1 MIEILTRNP
10 LTRFGQ
16 RLAGQVGSGV
26 HHVLNRSDKGTLSI
40 RAFMGLLPVWLAL
53 IFVGTLFEYRD
64 AGRVLGEAGGKPVL
78 GELPSLI
85 PLVFEGFGVF
95 IALVSFLVTFRI
107 KETTESEQRKGLV
120 VIALSLGALASL
132 AVWLPTDIIETQ
144 AAISGKA
151 LAGEAPSI
159 PAYFGKLLLI
169 SLLILSV
176 PVAAL
181 LYFRLSLMDHYVVH
195 NFLSPFFLCLFSF
208 MSIWVIA
215 DFTDHAGSFSG
226 LTFGEIL
233 NFYIV
238 QIPFV
243 ILFVMPIAV
252 LLSGLFAMSKMSKS
266 NELISMIGSGRSVL
280 RILAPLIVVG
290 VYASL
295 IGLAFKYE
303 WAPASVGYKEAILE
317 TAKRETLV
325 KKNGQRLREDIWAKR
340 GWMHVNEHDKRSWF
354 VGRVPFTLSDDMG
367 DVVVMQL
374 DERDQPTTMWIAKR
388 AKWVWDAQPPT
399 WILSSVRVYTYDK
412 NHIPRIESEETVEMT
427 SWAETPWKVLSSS
440 QNPEY
445 LGIPGLTMYLNA
457 NRELD
462 SLALASFRTNWWYVF
477 SEPISCLVLL
487 LVAAPLGIVYSRR
500 GAMGGVTAAIVIF
513 ALMYVMRGTFLAMGH
528 SDRMP
533 PFVAA
538 WLTNILVGITGL
550 VLLWLKARNREL
562 PKVKALIRSITRRLK
577 PGRAT

>member
-16 RLAGQVGSGV
+16 RLAGQVKSGV
-26 HHVLNRSDKGTLSI
+26 HHVLNHSDKGTLSI
-40 RAFMGLLPVWLAL
+40 RTFMGLLLVWLAL
-53 IFVGTLFEYRD
+53 IFAGTLIDYRD
-64 AGRVLGEAGGKPVL
+64 AGRVISEAGARPALDK
-78 GELPSLI
+78 LPSLI
-85 PLVFEGFGVF
+85 PLIFQGFGVF
-95 IALVSFLVTFRI
+95 IALVSFLVTLWIR
-107 KETTESEQRKGLV
+107 ETTESEQRKGFV

-151 LAGEAPSI
+151 LAGETPSI
-159 PAYFGKLLLI
+159 PAYFGKIFLI
-169 SLLILSV
+169 SMLIFSI

-181 LYFRLSLMDHYVVH
+181 LYFRLSLMDRYVVH
-195 NFLSPFFLCLFSF
+195 NFLSPFSFCLFSF
-208 MSIWVIA
+208 MAIWVIA
-215 DFTDHAGSFSG
+215 DFTDNGGSFSG

-233 NFYIV
+233 TFYVV

-266 NELISMIGSGRSVL
+266 NELISMIGSGRSIV
-280 RILAPLIVVG
+280 RILVPLIVVG
-290 VYASL
+290 AYASL

-317 TAKRETLV
+317 TAERETWV
-325 KKNGQRLREDIWAKR
+325 KKHGQRLREDIWAKR

-399 WILSSVRVYTYDK
+399 WVLSGVRIYTYDE
-412 NHIPRIESEETVEMT
+412 NHIPRIESKGQVEMT
-427 SWAETPWKVLSSS
+427 SWSETPWKVLSSS

-462 SLALASFRTNWWYVF
+462 DLSLASFRTNWWYVF
-477 SEPISCLVLL
+477 SEPMSCLVLL

-500 GAMGGVTAAIVIF
+500 GAMGGVTGAIVIF

-528 SDRMP
+528 SDRMS

-550 VLLWLKARNREL
+550 VLLWLKARNREV
-562 PKVKALIRSITRRLK
+562 PKVKTLIRSFTRRLK
-577 PGRAT
+577 PGRAA

>member
-16 RLAGQVGSGV
+16 RLAVQVKSGV

-40 RAFMGLLPVWLAL
+40 RAFMGLLLVWLAL
-53 IFVGTLFEYRD
+53 IFAGTLIDYRD
-64 AGRVLGEAGGKPVL
+64 AGRVVGEAGTRPELSK
-78 GELPSLI
+78 LPSLI
-85 PLVFEGFGVF
+85 PLIFQGFGVF
-95 IALVSFLVTFRI
+95 VALVSFLVTLWIR
-107 KETTESEQRKGLV
+107 ETTESEQRKGLV
-120 VIALSLGALASL
+120 VIVLSLGALASL

-151 LAGEAPSI
+151 LAGETPSI
-159 PAYFGKLLLI
+159 PAYFGKIFLI
-169 SLLILSV
+169 SMLIFSI

-181 LYFRLSLMDHYVVH
+181 LYFRLSLMDRYVVH
-195 NFLSPFFLCLFSF
+195 NFLSPFSFCLFSF
-208 MSIWVIA
+208 MAIWVIA
-215 DFTDHAGSFSG
+215 DFTDNGGSFSG
-226 LTFGEIL
+226 LSFGEIL
-233 NFYIV
+233 TFYVV

-266 NELISMIGSGRSVL
+266 NELISMIGSGRSVV
-280 RILAPLIVVG
+280 RILVPLIVVG
-290 VYASL
+290 AYASL

-317 TAKRETLV
+317 TAERETWV
-325 KKNGQRLREDIWAKR
+325 KKHGQRLREDIWAKR

-388 AKWVWDAQPPT
+388 AKWVWDADPPK
-399 WILSSVRVYTYDK
+399 WILSGVRVYTYDE
-412 NHIPRIESEETVEMT
+412 NHIPRIESKGQVEMT
-427 SWAETPWKVLSSS
+427 SWSETPWKVLSSS

-462 SLALASFRTNWWYVF
+462 DLSLASFRTNWWYIF
-477 SEPISCLVLL
+477 SEPMSCLVLL

-500 GAMGGVTAAIVIF
+500 GAMGGVTGAIVIF

-528 SDRMP
+528 SDRMS

-550 VLLWLKARNREL
+550 VLLWLKARNREI
-562 PKVKALIRSITRRLK
+562 PKVKTLIRSFTRRLK
-577 PGRAT
+577 PGRAA